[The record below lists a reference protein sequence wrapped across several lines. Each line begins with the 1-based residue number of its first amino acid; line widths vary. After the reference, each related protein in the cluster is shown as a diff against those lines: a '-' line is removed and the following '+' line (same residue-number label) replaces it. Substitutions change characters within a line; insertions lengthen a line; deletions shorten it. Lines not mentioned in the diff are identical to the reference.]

1 MKEGRLKYAELSNYD
16 EEAGPLLFEGQVV
29 GDWREEHDSALGT
42 YKYINLNTK
51 LPIRPEDN
59 IQTQFHDHY
68 FSEQDIIDNILK
80 IRKRGKPNAFNR

>member
-42 YKYINLNTK
+42 YKYISLNAK
-51 LPIRPEDN
+51 LPIKTEDN
-59 IQTQFHDHY
+59 IQYQFHDHY
-68 FSEQDIIDNILK
+68 FTEQDIIDNILK
-80 IRKRGKPNAFNR
+80 IRGKTK